1 MKKLLN
7 TLTQHALISKAIA
20 IVLLLLLSGGLLYA
34 PELMVQL
41 LRYSLVIL
49 NLAVVVGIVVSFIR
63 NRQRR

>member
-1 MKKLLN
+1 MKKILN
-7 TLTQHALISKAIA
+7 ALTQHMLIFKAIA
-20 IVLLLLLSGGLLYA
+20 VVLLLLLSGGLLYS

-49 NLAVVVGIVVSFIR
+49 NLAVAVGIVVSSFR